1 MGEPCWSA
9 GAGTV
14 GKGAKLAAEG
24 DTEMKAARI
33 VSPRE
38 FDLLEVERPRP
49 QPGEVLVRMEH
60 LAVCGSDLRSY
71 DRVLSEKDY
80 PLPIGRPCHECLG
93 IVEESFDDSVKP
105 GQRVIAVTNAGGL
118 VEYLAVAAN
127 LCVPV
132 PEAADPSLW
141 VLCQP
146 AGTVI
151 YAVQQM
157 GSVLG
162 RRVVVLGQG
171 PIGLVFT
178 ELLARA
184 GATQIIATD
193 LHDYRLEAARRM
205 GATHTINAAR
215 ENVAEAVAEITGGA
229 MADVAVEACG
239 RPEAAHQV
247 FETLRLQGL
256 AVIFGIAHIQDVF
269 PFNWTAMYEKVPRM
283 IVTNSLRAGDRVDA
297 VRTCVDLVAQGRLDF
312 AHLVTHRLPFSEIQR
327 AYDLYSGK
335 TSSVL
340 KVLISV

>member
-1 MGEPCWSA
+1 MEA
-9 GAGTV
+9 TA
-14 GKGAKLAAEG
+14 
-24 DTEMKAARI
+24 MKAARI

-38 FDLLEVERPRP
+38 FDLLDVERPTPER
-49 QPGEVLVRMEH
+49 GEVLVHMEH
-60 LAVCGSDLRSY
+60 LAVCGSDLRTY
-71 DRVLSEKDY
+71 DRILSEADY

-93 IVEESFDDSVKP
+93 TVEESRDDAVKP

-118 VEYLAVAAN
+118 VEYLAVAGD

-184 GATQIIATD
+184 GATQIIVTD
-193 LHDYRLEAARRM
+193 LHDYRLEAAKRM

-215 ENVAEAVAEITGGA
+215 EDVEEAVTEITGGA
-229 MADVAVEACG
+229 MADIAVEACG

-247 FETLRLQGL
+247 FRTLRLQGL
-256 AVIFGIAHIQDVF
+256 AVIFGIPHIEDTF
-269 PFNWTAMYEKVPRM
+269 SFNWAAMYERIPRM
-283 IVTNSLRAGDRVDA
+283 VVCNSLRAGDRVDA

-312 AHLVTHRLPFSEIQR
+312 SHLVTHRLPFEEMQQ

-335 TSSVL
+335 TNSVL

>member
-1 MGEPCWSA
+1 MHFPGGREQA
-9 GAGTV
+9 TRRTG
-14 GKGAKLAAEG
+14 L
-24 DTEMKAARI
+24 KAARI

-38 FDLLEVERPRP
+38 FDILEVDKPTP

-60 LAVCGSDLRSY
+60 LAVCGSDLRMY
-71 DRVLSEKDY
+71 DRVLSEADY

-93 IVEESFDDSVKP
+93 TIEESRDETLKP

-118 VEYLAVAAN
+118 VEYIALAAN

-184 GATQIIATD
+184 GATQIIVTD
-193 LHDYRLEAARRM
+193 LHDYRLEAAKRV

-215 ENVAEAVAEITGGA
+215 ENVAEAVAEITHGA
-229 MADVAVEACG
+229 MADGAVEACG

-247 FETLRLQGL
+247 FESLRLQGL
-256 AVIFGIAHIQDVF
+256 AIIFGIAHIQDVF

-312 AHLVTHRLPFSEIQR
+312 SHLVTHRLPFGEIQR
-327 AYDLYSGK
+327 AYDLYSSK
-335 TSSVL
+335 TNSVL
-340 KVLISV
+340 KVVMSV

>member
-1 MGEPCWSA
+1 
-9 GAGTV
+9 
-14 GKGAKLAAEG
+14 
-24 DTEMKAARI
+24 MKAARI

-38 FDLLEVERPRP
+38 FDLLDVEKPQP

-60 LAVCGSDLRSY
+60 LAVCGSDLRTY
-71 DRVLSEKDY
+71 DRILSEADY

-93 IVEESFDDSVKP
+93 TVEESRDDAVKP

-118 VEYLAVAAN
+118 VEYLALAGD

-132 PEAADPSLW
+132 PDAVDPSLW

-178 ELLARA
+178 ELLARG
-184 GATQIIATD
+184 GATQIIVTD
-193 LHDYRLEAARRM
+193 LHDYRLEAAKRM

-215 ENVAEAVAEITGGA
+215 DDVEEAVAEITGGA
-229 MADVAVEACG
+229 MADIAVEACG

-247 FETLRLQGL
+247 FRTLRLQGL
-256 AVIFGIAHIQDVF
+256 AVIFGIPHIEDTF
-269 PFNWTAMYEKVPRM
+269 PFNWSAMYEKIPRM
-283 IVTNSLRAGDRVDA
+283 VVCNSLRAGDRVDA

-312 AHLVTHRLPFSEIQR
+312 SHLVTHRLPFDQMQQ

-335 TSSVL
+335 TNNVL